1 MHLLSRITVTPP
13 STPVFGAH
21 LAAPVAVQG
30 WDLLLTLLR
39 HPKIVASAS
48 AFRQQS
54 PELIDTPEDRGTPP
68 SPRSV
73 QDQTVHQKEGG
84 NTPVTPA
91 VTWSEPAS
99 QAEPGPSSR
108 EHSQVNMYCLLK
120 ALRLSGRRPWLKPHT
135 SANCG
140 LSLACRLSRSMCL
153 SSRTPFDGGKESR
166 GAFTRSI
173 ERT

>member
-1 MHLLSRITVTPP
+1 MKKAWHARCTRQYPWELSTPGRRLVTPLVLGVMHLLSWVTINPA
-13 STPVFGAH
+13 STPVSGAH
-21 LAAPVAVQG
+21 FAAPVAVQG

-54 PELIDTPEDRGTPP
+54 TELIDAPEDRGTPP

-91 VTWSEPAS
+91 VTWSEPTS

-108 EHSQVNMYCLLK
+108 EHSQVDMYCLLK
-120 ALRLSGRRPWLKPHT
+120 ALRLSEG
-135 SANCG
+135 G
-140 LSLACRLSRSMCL
+140 L
-153 SSRTPFDGGKESR
+153 G
-166 GAFTRSI
+166 
-173 ERT
+173 